1 MNETATK
8 TVVERKSEKL
18 AASRSSK
25 SEADRRN
32 LENDV
37 LRSVGECVYEW
48 DVASDRLE
56 WSAGADELLCISD
69 TQSFHTSRDYNDL
82 LLATTESTR
91 NDTILSSNV
100 ADGGLGVPYRL
111 QYALSAEKLN
121 TASDVWVEDSGRWFA
136 DSTGA
141 PIRAHGIIR
150 IINER
155 RSMEQR
161 LEHLSRHDPLTGL
174 YNRAHLNVRLQDEFD
189 EIARSEGSS
198 SFVVVGLEH
207 FDLINSVYGYEAGD
221 AVISEIAKRLSD
233 NLRGKDIIGRFSGAK
248 LGIILPGSNDRDMLV
263 AGYRILNLLREN
275 VVETKSGPI
284 AVSVSI
290 GGVVIPQHAH
300 DIKQA
305 FMAVHQALGE
315 SRRGRNASIV
325 SYRRNEKRDNERLA
339 AAQTAERIVSA
350 LKKQRIHLA
359 WQPIVDATTH
369 EVAFHEAL
377 IRLEGSDGA
386 AFTAGDFVTT
396 AQNLGLIR
404 LVDHFAL
411 DEALKTLEENPTAVF
426 SLNVSNDTA
435 CDPEWL
441 SKLAHHA
448 HRCRGLAQRLIVE
461 ITESHAAESLEEAR
475 RFIDS
480 VKDIGCQVALDDF
493 GAGFTSFRNLKGL
506 PFDIIKVDGQ
516 FVDNLKT
523 SHENQSFIKA
533 LVDLAKLFNA
543 KTVVEWVEDD
553 ETANLLRDWG
563 VDYLQGY
570 SFGQPQRENP
580 WIESNGKPKIVPI
593 R

>member
-1 MNETATK
+1 MNASTVK
-8 TVVERKSEKL
+8 KVVERKSDKL
-18 AASRSSK
+18 
-25 SEADRRN
+25 EALRNPNALQDRRN

-48 DVASDRLE
+48 DIASDRLE
-56 WSAGADELLCISD
+56 WSAGADELMCIDS
-69 TQSFHTSRDYNDL
+69 THTFHTSRDFNAL
-82 LLATTESTR
+82 LLPTTESTR
-91 NDTILSSNV
+91 NDAILSSKV
-100 ADGGLGVPYRL
+100 VDDGLGVSFRL
-111 QYALSAEKLN
+111 QYALSGEKLG
-121 TASDVWVEDSGRWFA
+121 TGSDVWVEDSGRWFA
-136 DSTGA
+136 GEDGK
-141 PIRAHGIIR
+141 PFRAHGIIR

-155 RSMEQR
+155 RSLEQR

-174 YNRAHLNVRLQDEFD
+174 FNRAHLNVRLQDEFN
-189 EIARSEGSS
+189 EIARSEGCSA
-198 SFVVVGLEH
+198 FVVVGLEH

-221 AVISEIAKRLSD
+221 AVIAEVAKRLSE
-233 NLRGKDIIGRFSGAK
+233 NLRDKDIIGRFSGAK

-275 VVETKSGPI
+275 VVQTKSGPI
-284 AVSVSI
+284 AVSISI
-290 GGVVIPQHAH
+290 GGVVIPQHAR

-305 FMAVHQALGE
+305 FMAAHQALGE

-325 SYRRNEKRDNERLA
+325 SYRRDEKRDAERLEA
-339 AAQTAERIVSA
+339 AKTAERIVSA
-350 LKKQRIHLA
+350 LKKKRIHLA

-369 EVAFHEAL
+369 ELAFHEAL
-377 IRLEGSDGA
+377 IRLEGEDGA

-411 DEALKTLEENPTAVF
+411 DEALKTLAENPTAQF

-448 HRCRGLAQRLIVE
+448 HRCPGLAQRLIVE

-475 RFIDS
+475 RFIEG
-480 VKDIGCQVALDDF
+480 VKDVGCQVALDDF

-516 FVDNLKT
+516 FVNNLKT
-523 SHENQSFIKA
+523 SNENQSFIKA
-533 LVDLAKLFNA
+533 LVDLAKLFDA
-543 KTVVEWVEDD
+543 KTVVEWVEDV

-570 SFGQPQRENP
+570 RFGEPQRKNP
-580 WIESNGKPKIVPI
+580 WV
-593 R
+593 

>member
-1 MNETATK
+1 MSESTARS
-8 TVVERKSEKL
+8 VVERKSEKL
-18 AASRSSK
+18 
-25 SEADRRN
+25 EALRNPNAPTDRRN

-56 WSAGADELLCISD
+56 WSAGAEELMCIDS
-69 TQSFHTSRDYNDL
+69 TQTFHTSRDFNAL
-82 LLATTESTR
+82 LLPTTESTR
-91 NDTILSSNV
+91 NDAILSSKAV
-100 ADGGLGVPYRL
+100 DDGLGVSFRL
-111 QYALSAEKLN
+111 QYALSAEKLG
-121 TASDVWVEDSGRWFA
+121 TSSDVWVEDSGRWFA
-136 DSTGA
+136 GEDGT
-141 PIRAHGIIR
+141 PVRAHGIIR
-150 IINER
+150 VINER
-155 RSMEQR
+155 RSLEQR

-174 YNRAHLNVRLQDEFD
+174 FNRAHLNVRLQDEFD
-189 EIARSEGSS
+189 EIARSEGCS

-221 AVISEIAKRLSD
+221 AVIAEIASRLSE
-233 NLRGKDIIGRFSGAK
+233 NLRDKDIVGRFSGAK

-275 VVETKSGPI
+275 VVQTKSGPI

-290 GGVVIPQHAH
+290 GGVVIPQHAR
-300 DIKQA
+300 DIKQT

-325 SYRRNEKRDNERLA
+325 SYRRDEKRDAERLEA
-339 AAQTAERIVSA
+339 AKTAERIVSA
-350 LKKQRIHLA
+350 LKKKRIHLA

-369 EVAFHEAL
+369 ELAFHEAL
-377 IRLEGSDGA
+377 IRLEGEDGA
-386 AFTAGDFVTT
+386 AFTAGDFVST

-411 DEALKTLEENPTAVF
+411 DEALKTLAENPTAQF

-448 HRCRGLAQRLIVE
+448 HRCPGLAQRLIVE

-475 RFIDS
+475 RFIDG

-523 SHENQSFIKA
+523 STENQSFIKA
-533 LVDLAKLFNA
+533 LVDLAKLFDA
-543 KTVVEWVEDD
+543 KTVVEWVEDV
-553 ETANLLRDWG
+553 ETANMLRDWG

-570 SFGQPQRENP
+570 RFGQPQRQNP
-580 WIESNGKPKIVPI
+580 WVAVTSDSVAS
-593 R
+593 

>member
-1 MNETATK
+1 MNDLSAK
-8 TVVERKSEKL
+8 SVVERKSDRL
-18 AASRSSK
+18 
-25 SEADRRN
+25 EALRNPNAPAERRN

-48 DVASDRLE
+48 DVKSDRLE
-56 WSAGADELLCISD
+56 WSAGAEELMCIGS
-69 TQSFHTSRDYNDL
+69 TQTFHTSREFNAL
-82 LLATTESTR
+82 LLPTTESTR
-91 NDTILSSNV
+91 NDAILSSKTV
-100 ADGGLGVPYRL
+100 DDGLGVSFRL
-111 QYALSAEKLN
+111 QYALSAEKLG

-136 DSTGA
+136 GEDGT
-141 PIRAHGIIR
+141 PVRAHGIIR
-150 IINER
+150 VINER
-155 RSMEQR
+155 RSLEQR

-189 EIARSEGSS
+189 EIARSEGCS

-207 FDLINSVYGYEAGD
+207 FDLINSVYGYQAGD
-221 AVISEIAKRLSD
+221 AVIAEIASRLSD
-233 NLRGKDIIGRFSGAK
+233 NLRDKDIIGRFSGAK

-275 VVETKSGPI
+275 VVQTKSGPI

-290 GGVVIPQHAH
+290 GGVVIPQHAR
-300 DIKQA
+300 DIKQT

-325 SYRRNEKRDNERLA
+325 SYRRDEKRDAERQEA
-339 AAQTAERIVSA
+339 AKTAERIVSA
-350 LKKQRIHLA
+350 LKKKRIHLA

-377 IRLEGSDGA
+377 IRLEGEDGA
-386 AFTAGDFVTT
+386 AFTAGDFVST

-411 DEALKTLEENPTAVF
+411 DEALKTLAENPTAQF

-448 HRCRGLAQRLIVE
+448 HRCPGLAQRLIVE

-475 RFIDS
+475 RFIDG

-523 SHENQSFIKA
+523 STENQGFIKA
-533 LVDLAKLFNA
+533 LVDLAKLFDA
-543 KTVVEWVEDD
+543 KTVVEWVEDV
-553 ETANLLRDWG
+553 ETANMLRDWG

-570 SFGQPQRENP
+570 TFGEPQRKNP
-580 WIESNGKPKIVPI
+580 WIESEAETAVG
-593 R
+593 

>member
-1 MNETATK
+1 MNASAVK
-8 TVVERKSEKL
+8 KVVERKNDKL
-18 AASRSSK
+18 QALRDPNAPQ
-25 SEADRRN
+25 DRRN

-48 DVASDRLE
+48 DIASDRLE
-56 WSAGADELLCISD
+56 WSAGADELMCIDS
-69 TQSFHTSRDYNDL
+69 TRTYHTSRDFNAL
-82 LLATTESTR
+82 LLPTTESTR
-91 NDTILSSNV
+91 NDAILSSKV
-100 ADGGLGVPYRL
+100 VDDGLGVSFRL
-111 QYALSAEKLN
+111 QYALSGDKLG
-121 TASDVWVEDSGRWFA
+121 TGSDVWVEDSGRWFA
-136 DSTGA
+136 GEDGT
-141 PIRAHGIIR
+141 PLRAHGIIR
-150 IINER
+150 VINER
-155 RSMEQR
+155 RSLEQR

-174 YNRAHLNVRLQDEFD
+174 FNRAHLNVRLQDEFD
-189 EIARSEGSS
+189 EIARSDGCS

-221 AVISEIAKRLSD
+221 AVIAEIANRLNE
-233 NLRGKDIIGRFSGAK
+233 NLRDKDIIGRFSGAK

-275 VVETKSGPI
+275 VVQTKSGPI
-284 AVSVSI
+284 AVSISI
-290 GGVVIPQHAH
+290 GGVVIPQHAR

-305 FMAVHQALGE
+305 FMAAHQALGE
-315 SRRGRNASIV
+315 SRRGRNSSIV
-325 SYRRNEKRDNERLA
+325 SYRRDDKRDAERLEA
-339 AAQTAERIVSA
+339 AKTAERIVSA
-350 LKKQRIHLA
+350 LKKKRIHLA

-369 EVAFHEAL
+369 ELAFHEAL
-377 IRLEGSDGA
+377 IRLEGEDGA

-411 DEALKTLEENPTAVF
+411 DEALKTLSENPNAQF

-441 SKLAHHA
+441 SKLANHA
-448 HRCRGLAQRLIVE
+448 HRSPGLAQRLIVE

-475 RFIDS
+475 RFIEG
-480 VKDIGCQVALDDF
+480 VKDVGCQVALDDF

-523 SHENQSFIKA
+523 SNENQSFIKA
-533 LVDLAKLFNA
+533 LVDLAKLFDA
-543 KTVVEWVEDD
+543 KTVVEWVEDV

-570 SFGQPQRENP
+570 RFGEPQRQNP
-580 WIESNGKPKIVPI
+580 WV
-593 R
+593 